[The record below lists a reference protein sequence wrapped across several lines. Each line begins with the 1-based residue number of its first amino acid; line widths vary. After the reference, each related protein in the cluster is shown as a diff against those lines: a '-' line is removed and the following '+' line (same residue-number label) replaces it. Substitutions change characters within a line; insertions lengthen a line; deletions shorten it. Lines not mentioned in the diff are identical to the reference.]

1 MAKPPR
7 PTTRAEREAQRKGG
21 IHTLSGDLRAPFRD
35 LPELEGTPRQVEWAN
50 DLRKKFFD
58 SVEETVLPVYAENV
72 AGELVPVGY
81 GSKEKAMLGL
91 SAKEIKAQINE
102 RAEHIAKR
110 NAKRD
115 AKFDEAAFKAR
126 EVDYRL
132 KEYEKVYQSYK
143 SAVDFINGEGLRKQT
158 SAAFWINNRDALDR
172 RGGALR
178 AAAQS
183 AAGRH
188 LVKKAGADGSTFYF
202 QRMDDG
208 QLEHLGIK
216 QKNGVWINAGSF
228 AAKDWL
234 KKALSGKS

>member
-81 GSKEKAMLGL
+81 GGKEKAMLGL

-158 SAAFWINNRDALDR
+158 SAAFWINNRDALD
-172 RGGALR
+172 
-178 AAAQS
+178 
-183 AAGRH
+183 
-188 LVKKAGADGSTFYF
+188 
-202 QRMDDG
+202 
-208 QLEHLGIK
+208 
-216 QKNGVWINAGSF
+216 
-228 AAKDWL
+228 
-234 KKALSGKS
+234 

>member
-35 LPELEGTPRQVEWAN
+35 LPELEGTPRQIEWAN

-58 SVEETVLPVYAENV
+58 SVEETVLPER
-72 AGELVPVGY
+72 
-81 GSKEKAMLGL
+81 SMLGL
-91 SAKEIKAQINE
+91 SAKEIKARMNE
-102 RAEHIAKR
+102 RADRISKGDAARRVR
-110 NAKRD
+110 NMEYQLKTYE
-115 AKFDEAAFKAR
+115 EA
-126 EVDYRL
+126 
-132 KEYEKVYQSYK
+132 YQSYK
-143 SAVDFINGEGLRKQT
+143 SAVDFINEEGFRKQT
-158 SAAFWINNRDALDR
+158 SASFWINNRDALDR
-172 RGGALR
+172 RGGSLR

-208 QLEHLGIK
+208 QLAHLGIK

-228 AAKDWL
+228 AARDWL

>member
-7 PTTRAEREAQRKGG
+7 PTTGGEKGG

-58 SVEETVLPVYAENV
+58 SVEETVLPFYED
-72 AGELVPVGY
+72 GRLMGGWQREL
-81 GSKEKAMLGL
+81 LGQ
-91 SAKEIKAQINE
+91 SAKEVKAQIN
-102 RAEHIAKR
+102 AKADKT
-110 NAKRD
+110 AKGDVAR
-115 AKFDEAAFKAR
+115 KAR
-126 EVDYRL
+126 LSEIHL
-132 KEYEKVYQSYK
+132 KEYEKAYQSYK
-143 SAVDFINGEGLRKQT
+143 SAVDFINEEGFRKQT

-208 QLEHLGIK
+208 QLAHLEIK
-216 QKNGVWINAGSF
+216 QKNGVWINAGSS
-228 AAKDWL
+228 ATKDWL

>member
-7 PTTRAEREAQRKGG
+7 PTTGGGKGG

-58 SVEETVLPVYAENV
+58 SVEETVLPER
-72 AGELVPVGY
+72 
-81 GSKEKAMLGL
+81 SMLGL
-91 SAKEIKAQINE
+91 SAKEIKARMNE
-102 RAEHIAKR
+102 RADRISKGDAARRVR
-110 NAKRD
+110 NMEYQLKTYE
-115 AKFDEAAFKAR
+115 EA
-126 EVDYRL
+126 
-132 KEYEKVYQSYK
+132 YQSYK
-143 SAVDFINGEGLRKQT
+143 SAVDFINEEGFRKQT

-172 RGGALR
+172 RGGSLR

-208 QLEHLGIK
+208 QLAHLGIK

-228 AAKDWL
+228 AARDWL